1 MKIETSR
8 VFRII
13 SAIIEVA
20 LSVLGMSFK
29 NLEIAAA
36 ALTLSTLIIRGCRNR
51 LISGGINASTT
62 PLQIAL
68 DCL

>member
-13 SAIIEVA
+13 SAIIDVA
-20 LSVLGMSFK
+20 LSVFGMSFK
-29 NLEIAAA
+29 DLEIAN
-36 ALTLSTLIIRGCRNR
+36 ALTSSTLIIRGCRNR
-51 LISGGINASTT
+51 LNSGGIHASTI

-68 DCL
+68 KLAA